1 MVKRTRNKK
10 LNIMLTENER
20 DFLHKVAKEQNTT
33 ITDLIL
39 KLFKE
44 IKRNEI

>member
-44 IKRNEI
+44 AEKHEI